1 MVEDGF
7 TKEEMAAFKHQHD
20 EFKYISDVRDDL
32 AQLTSRAPQ
41 SRLRSKAGAESKF
54 VTDKF
59 ETMISEFSWRQVPV
73 GKTQTALA
81 ELILVADDA
90 KWLEVYREFL
100 EAPIESA
107 EDQAVA
113 SDALCRAHGIC
124 TTSYRPR
131 KDWELVRAAPFVVRQ
146 ADHCWTDEPE
156 KVYRLASSLQHK
168 DDNYS
173 EIGRRNAMDLVAT
186 EPTGRL
192 SELLTQYYE
201 LYDMVEERVEAER
214 AKGKTYPWS

>member
-1 MVEDGF
+1 MVIQN
-7 TKEEMAAFKHQHD
+7 KL
-20 EFKYISDVRDDL
+20 RD
-32 AQLTSRAPQ
+32 R
-41 SRLRSKAGAESKF
+41 AGAESEFAANKLD
-54 VTDKF
+54 TL
-59 ETMISEFSWRQVPV
+59 ISEFSWRQVPI

-81 ELILVADDA
+81 ELVLVADDT

-100 EAPIESA
+100 EAPLESA
-107 EDQAVA
+107 EDEAVA

-146 ADHCWTDEPE
+146 ADDLWADQPE
-156 KVYRLASSLQHK
+156 KVIQLASSLQDK

-173 EIGRRNAMDLVAT
+173 ENGRRKAMDLVAT

-192 SELLTQYYE
+192 AELLTQYYE
-201 LYDMVEERVEAER
+201 LYDMAEEQVETER
-214 AKGKTYPWS
+214 ATGKTYPWS